1 MSQPT
6 NDVNPTP
13 DGGQIGAQPKP
24 KPRPRRPLS
33 RAKKSAAEQ
42 TSATT
47 LASPSA
53 TESAPAAETP
63 VMNPIETAPA
73 PGASQTATPPKS
85 GRSRPRRPSGQRQ
98 GGGQPAV
105 QLVKPATP
113 DVAPETPTAGEPLPA
128 TIAATDQEAPRI
140 VPVVTEPA
148 DMEAASTAPLSLDIA
163 EPTPTLAPAPEQESA
178 PVSRYRFGRRPVIA
192 PTNPTLRQER
202 LSGTLALPS
211 TPAEEESRPIAEPMP
226 SASAAEAAP
235 AAELRIEP
243 ETRGRDR
250 DAIADIVS
258 ALGLQDLAA
267 RANAP
272 RPSDTAATT
281 GAEQLDT
288 TATPTDTA
296 ETTEEETAS
305 AESEATPGRRRRR
318 RRRGSGHAATG
329 TDEDAEEQ
337 VAEPVA
343 PLDLDDTESERDT
356 RNGYLDYPGAY
367 YHAEPQPYTPYER
380 GARERSATSDQ
391 GWDIGSGTQ
400 QVRQSDSPFGAPEP
414 SFARGFGPQP
424 RGVAGPAR
432 EPFTRSGRAERGADT
447 PPMSSNVLAST
458 VTHAIQQQTDRLLAE
473 LRHQSNPPAMTVM
486 FPPFPSTER
495 VGVFVDVANLL
506 YSSRNLRVSI
516 DFGRLLDFLRGNRR
530 LIRAHAYAP
539 TNPDPHAEQS
549 FLSAVK
555 GLGYRITTKNYK
567 TFSSGAKKADMD
579 LDLCMDIVRIVDAG
593 ALDTVVLVSGDSDF
607 LPLLEYCSDHG
618 VRVEVAAFEDA
629 AAMILRQSC
638 DLFVNLS
645 LVDEIRA

>member
-6 NDVNPTP
+6 TDTNATP
-13 DGGQIGAQPKP
+13 EGAQGSAKP
-24 KPRPRRPLS
+24 RSRPRRPLS
-33 RAKKSAAEQ
+33 RAAKAAREQ
-42 TSATT
+42 SATP
-47 LASPSA
+47 AAAAPSA
-53 TESAPAAETP
+53 PEPEPASETPSAVPEAAAPAAQQQ
-63 VMNPIETAPA
+63 NPPA
-73 PGASQTATPPKS
+73 KS
-85 GRSRPRRPSGQRQ
+85 GRTRPRRTGSQRAS
-98 GGGQPAV
+98 GQPAV
-105 QLVKPATP
+105 QLVKPVTP
-113 DVAPETPTAGEPLPA
+113 ESVAETPTSGEPLPA
-128 TIAATDQEAPRI
+128 TITATDQEAPRI
-140 VPVVTEPA
+140 VPVITEPA
-148 DMEAASTAPLSLDIA
+148 THAAESTAPLALDA
-163 EPTPTLAPAPEQESA
+163 GPAPTGAAETPQEQPSE
-178 PVSRYRFGRRPVIA
+178 PVSRYRFGRRQP
-192 PTNPTLRQER
+192 PTVAQTAVRQER
-202 LSGTLALPS
+202 LSGALAVPA
-211 TPAEEESRPIAEPMP
+211 TPAEEEPPSVATAP

-235 AAELRIEP
+235 AAELRVAPEP
-243 ETRGRDR
+243 QKPDR
-250 DAIADIVS
+250 DTIADIVS
-258 ALGLQDLAA
+258 ALGLQDLEA
-267 RANAP
+267 RANASRAGEAQAVSAP
-272 RPSDTAATT
+272 GETDEAEVAAPS
-281 GAEQLDT
+281 
-288 TATPTDTA
+288 TDTA
-296 ETTEEETAS
+296 ETSEDETS
-305 AESEATPGRRRRR
+305 NGEAETTPGRRRRR
-318 RRRGSGHAATG
+318 RRRGSGHSAAG
-329 TDEDAEEQ
+329 TDEDTEDQAAETGAIPGFDEDVQ
-337 VAEPVA
+337 PE
-343 PLDLDDTESERDT
+343 
-356 RNGYLDYPGAY
+356 RNGYLEYPEGDYY
-367 YHAEPQPYTPYER
+367 RAEPQPYSPYER
-380 GARERSATSDQ
+380 SRERAATPDQ
-391 GWDIGSGTQ
+391 EWDIGSGTQ
-400 QVRQSDSPFGAPEP
+400 QLRQRESPFGAPEP

-432 EPFTRSGRAERGADT
+432 EPYTRTGRLERGADT
-447 PPMSSNVLAST
+447 PPMSPNVLAST

-579 LDLCMDIVRIVDAG
+579 LDLCMDIVRLVDAG
-593 ALDTVVLVSGDSDF
+593 SLDTVVLVSGDSDF